1 MNKTELTRRTRA
13 FALAVFKLAD
23 RLPRTN
29 SINVISNQVLRA
41 SASVASNYRS
51 VNRAKSRA
59 DFGNKLKI
67 VLEEVDESNFWLEF
81 LVDLGSAKS
90 LESEITL
97 LIRESDELVAIF
109 TAASKTTALN
119 KTPRKRAA
127 PSDEVNPDK
136 PHQNKN
142 KKS

>member
-1 MNKTELTRRTRA
+1 MDKIELTRRTRT

-67 VLEEVDESNFWLEF
+67 LLEEIDECNFWLEF
-81 LVDLGSAKS
+81 LFDLGSAKS
-90 LESEITL
+90 LDQEIIPLVGESG
-97 LIRESDELVAIF
+97 ELVAIF
-109 TAASKTTALN
+109 AAASKTTALN
-119 KTPRKRAA
+119 K
-127 PSDEVNPDK
+127 
-136 PHQNKN
+136 HL
-142 KKS
+142 